1 MRLTSSRCS
10 RYVCGVIGAKHT
22 KTYTGVSIATS
33 KAGGKTGRQGRS
45 MGERRE
51 QQGGTYIQ
59 EELIVLGGK
68 AKGEERVVEIHLG
81 DL

>member
-1 MRLTSSRCS
+1 
-10 RYVCGVIGAKHT
+10 
-22 KTYTGVSIATS
+22 
-33 KAGGKTGRQGRS
+33 